1 MLRLLQPQVEYN
13 NILFIIIRI
22 IFIFFYNSKNM
33 DFFTRE
39 DSASILVR
47 TISYYKN
54 KILRWLQPQ
63 VRALELNIILI
74 IYINRHNFANFSFTV
89 NKMKT
94 QVVVKIVLMK
104 NYYNISTEYLLKN
117 VVFISKKNTKFSFQK
132 STLSV

>member
-1 MLRLLQPQVEYN
+1 
-13 NILFIIIRI
+13 
-22 IFIFFYNSKNM
+22 M

-39 DSASILVR
+39 DSASILAR

-74 IYINRHNFANFSFTV
+74 IYINMHNFANFSFTV

-94 QVVVKIVLMK
+94 QVVVKIVVLMM

-132 STLSV
+132 STCQYRKEQNRRNANFSQFRYL

>member
-1 MLRLLQPQVEYN
+1 
-13 NILFIIIRI
+13 
-22 IFIFFYNSKNM
+22 M

-39 DSASILVR
+39 DSASIFVR

-89 NKMKT
+89 NKIK
-94 QVVVKIVLMK
+94 VVVKIVVLMM
-104 NYYNISTEYLLKN
+104 NYYNTSTEYLQKN